1 MNTILRKIFYSGL
14 IGISLFEILNVYFI
28 MPFPGSQEIRS
39 IDIAYFLYS
48 SRWYFR
54 ILFALMISAGAVN
67 AFKTDKKWLPS
78 VFLIIAAGVI
88 YLFNFRMV
96 ADSMFKQPKNPVF
109 VQKGENRVN
118 DSSLV
123 LCVYQNGEA
132 KGYPL
137 AFMAYHHQVQDTVG
151 GKPLIITYCNVCRTG
166 RVYEPIVNG
175 HHEVFRLVGM
185 DHFNAMFEDATS
197 KSWWRQSTGE
207 AITGPLKGKQ
217 LPEVES
223 MQLTIKKLFELYP
236 TAYIMQSDKAS
247 AIRYDTLRKFERGK
261 SISKLTR
268 SDTLSWERK
277 SWIVGIEIGSAGKAY
292 DWITL
297 KQQKIIND
305 TIGIDPVLIA
315 ITSDGESFVT
325 FRRPEK
331 SINFTIK
338 NDTLYSNG
346 LIYDLTGRCLNDPT
360 QKLTIVKAYQE
371 FWHSWRTFHP
381 NSVRYEKAN

>member
-1 MNTILRKIFYSGL
+1 MHTILRKIFYSGL

-28 MPFPGSQEIRS
+28 MPFPGSQEMRS

-54 ILFALMISAGAVN
+54 ILFALMISAGAIN

-78 VFLIIAAGVI
+78 VFMIIALGII
-88 YLFNFRMV
+88 YLFNFKMV
-96 ADSMFKQPKNPVF
+96 ADSMFKQPKNLVF
-109 VQKGENRVN
+109 SQKSENRVN

-123 LCVYQNGEA
+123 VCVYQNGVA
-132 KGYPL
+132 KGYPVQ
-137 AFMAYHHQVQDTVG
+137 FIAYHHQIQDTVG
-151 GKPLIITYCNVCRTG
+151 GIPLIITYCNVCRTG
-166 RVYEPIVNG
+166 RAYEPIVNG

-315 ITSDGESFVT
+315 ITSDGESFVA